1 MSDYT
6 FMVEGDGRHVTYTCE
21 TVQLQEVL
29 EHFQDFL
36 RGAGFYFN
44 GNLEFVDDSIGQEI
58 VGGAIPGQQNQGLHS
73 EHYYTKNRT

>member
-6 FMVEGDGRHVTYTCE
+6 FIVEGDGRHVTYTCE

-36 RGAGFYFN
+36 RGAGFYFS
-44 GNLEFVDDSIGQEI
+44 GNLEFVEDPRGL
-58 VGGAIPGQQNQGLHS
+58 ALPGQQNQEIHS

>member
-6 FMVEGDGRHVTYTCE
+6 FMVEGDGRNVTYNCE

-36 RGAGFYFN
+36 RGAGFYFD
-44 GNLEFVDDSIGQEI
+44 GNLEFVKDEPVDIE
-58 VGGAIPGQQNQGLHS
+58 HS
-73 EHYYTKNRT
+73 KHYYDTNRT

>member
-1 MSDYT
+1 MMSDYT

-36 RGAGFYFN
+36 RGAGFYFT
-44 GNLEFVDDSIGQEI
+44 GNLEFVDDSIGQQNKEI
-58 VGGAIPGQQNQGLHS
+58 HS